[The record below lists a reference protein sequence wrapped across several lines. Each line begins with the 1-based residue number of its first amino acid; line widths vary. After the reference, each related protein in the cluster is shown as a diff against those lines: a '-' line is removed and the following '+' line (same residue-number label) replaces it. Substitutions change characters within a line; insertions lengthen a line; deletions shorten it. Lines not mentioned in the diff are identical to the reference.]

1 MNSAGNFGYCRKVV
15 KNDIMLEFS
24 SWGNYALKRKARYRM
39 ATSSITANFTC
50 NDSKAANAFVRMLV
64 QPVKVIK
71 RDPNACHAAEFKS
84 AAEMRAFCLKMARV
98 ARKRTAERARTT
110 KRRVS
115 K

>member
-1 MNSAGNFGYCRKVV
+1 
-15 KNDIMLEFS
+15 
-24 SWGNYALKRKARYRM
+24 M

-50 NDSKAANAFVRMLV
+50 NDSKAANAFARMLV

-84 AAEMRAFCLKMARV
+84 EAEMRAFCLKMARV

>member
-1 MNSAGNFGYCRKVV
+1 
-15 KNDIMLEFS
+15 
-24 SWGNYALKRKARYRM
+24 M

-64 QPVKVIK
+64 QPK

>member
-1 MNSAGNFGYCRKVV
+1 
-15 KNDIMLEFS
+15 
-24 SWGNYALKRKARYRM
+24 M

-71 RDPNACHAAEFKS
+71 RDQNACHAAEFKS
-84 AAEMRAFCLKMARV
+84 EAEMRAFCLKMARV

-115 K
+115 KGPQGESLTFCLMPIWPERSVFIKFLVILHVR

>member
-1 MNSAGNFGYCRKVV
+1 MV

-84 AAEMRAFCLKMARV
+84 EAEMRAFCLKMARV